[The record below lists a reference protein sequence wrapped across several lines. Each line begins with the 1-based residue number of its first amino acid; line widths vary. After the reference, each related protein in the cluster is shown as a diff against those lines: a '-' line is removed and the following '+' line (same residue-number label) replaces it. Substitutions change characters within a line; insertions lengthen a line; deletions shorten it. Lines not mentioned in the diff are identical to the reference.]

1 PFRSVLV
8 PTAAGAR
15 LEGETID
22 PQGPGWAL
30 VSGEAAVSP
39 APAGR
44 SRIDYAFDITVHL
57 RLPRA
62 ERWGERALT
71 RMIQF
76 TARTVL
82 AQVAGELPKAVAR
95 AAGVAAVVAHR
106 PANRRRH
113 ENSAPVGPAP
123 RPWRHPPLL
132 AHAEPR
138 EDARQRLLDDAVAAG
153 DGRERRQ
160 RVLQVE
166 RGELVAVLQRRGDRP
181 PGARQRLD
189 VTLVPQPQLG
199 AGGVADELV

>member
-1 PFRSVLV
+1 MEIRHEVRFALDLAMTPGEATSFARDVPRTLRHADFLADLQVVAGEPTVVSAAIPVSAAMFGQRELPFRSVLV

-71 RMIQF
+71 RMIEF

-82 AQVAGELPKAVAR
+82 SQVAGELPRAVAR
-95 AAGVAAVVAHR
+95 AAGVAAVV
-106 PANRRRH
+106 
-113 ENSAPVGPAP
+113 G
-123 RPWRHPPLL
+123 
-132 AHAEPR
+132 
-138 EDARQRLLDDAVAAG
+138 
-153 DGRERRQ
+153 
-160 RVLQVE
+160 
-166 RGELVAVLQRRGDRP
+166 
-181 PGARQRLD
+181 
-189 VTLVPQPQLG
+189 
-199 AGGVADELV
+199 